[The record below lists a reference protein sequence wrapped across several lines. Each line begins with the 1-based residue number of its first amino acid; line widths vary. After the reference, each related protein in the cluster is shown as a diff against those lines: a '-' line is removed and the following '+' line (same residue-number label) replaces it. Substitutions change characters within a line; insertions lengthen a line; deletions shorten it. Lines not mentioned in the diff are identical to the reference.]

1 MAIRII
7 TDSSADFEG
16 AVAKRRSIQVVP
28 MSIQFGNAS
37 FLAGRTISNQ
47 VFYKLLREGKENP
60 STSQP
65 SPADFLQLFEQARD
79 AGDQVVAV
87 LLSGALSGTLQSAV
101 IAKEMCAYEPI
112 YLVDSRSASAG
123 IQILVNYACK
133 LRDSGLPAADIA
145 EELERLKERVRI
157 FAVMDTLEYLRRG
170 GRLSGFQ
177 AGLGSVTK
185 LKPTISV
192 SDGAVSIVGKS
203 FGTAAA
209 VKHLEKLLAAHPVD
223 DDYPSYFLY
232 TDDKGREELLLP
244 KLREQGRLPRR
255 LHYCS
260 VGPTIGTHIG
270 PGALGLAYIEGAQ
283 RGGLR

>member
-7 TDSSADFEG
+7 TDSSADFDS
-16 AVAKRRSIQVVP
+16 AVARRRSIDVVP
-28 MSIQFGNAS
+28 MSIQFGDAS
-37 FLAGRTISNQ
+37 FLSGRTLSNE
-47 VFYKLLREGKENP
+47 VFYKLLQEKKENP
-60 STSQP
+60 TTSQP
-65 SPADFLQLFEQARD
+65 TPEAFLRLFQEAKA

-87 LLSGALSGTLQSAV
+87 VLSGALSGTLQSAV
-101 IAKEMCAYEPI
+101 IAKELCQYEPI

-133 LRDSGLPAADIA
+133 LRRSGLGAADIA
-145 EELERLKERVRI
+145 GELERLKERVRI
-157 FAVMDTLEYLRRG
+157 FAVIDTLEYLRRG

-185 LKPTISV
+185 LKPTIAV
-192 SDGAVSIVGKS
+192 TNGVVSIVGKS
-203 FGTAAA
+203 FGAAAA
-209 VKHLEKLLAAHPVD
+209 VKHLQKLLEAHPVN

-232 TDDKGREELLLP
+232 TDDKSREELLLP
-244 KLREQGRLPRR
+244 RLREQGRLPQR

-270 PGALGLAYIEGAQ
+270 PGALGMAYVEESGA
-283 RGGLR
+283 R

>member
-7 TDSSADFEG
+7 TDSSADFDS
-16 AVAKRRSIQVVP
+16 AVARRRSIDVVP
-28 MSIQFGNAS
+28 MSIQFGDAS
-37 FLAGRTISNQ
+37 FLSGRTLSNE
-47 VFYKLLREGKENP
+47 VFYKLLQEQKENP
-60 STSQP
+60 TTSQP
-65 SPADFLQLFEQARD
+65 TPEAFLRLFQQARE

-87 LLSGALSGTLQSAV
+87 VLSGSLSGTLQSAV
-101 IAKEMCAYEPI
+101 IAKELCQYEPI

-133 LRDSGLPAADIA
+133 LRRSGLGAADIA
-145 EELERLKERVRI
+145 GELERLKERVRI
-157 FAVMDTLEYLRRG
+157 FAVIDTLEYLRRG

-185 LKPTISV
+185 LKPTIAV
-192 SDGAVSIVGKS
+192 TNGEVSIVGKS
-203 FGTAAA
+203 FGAAAA
-209 VKHLEKLLAAHPVD
+209 VKHLQKLLEAHPVN

-232 TDDKGREELLLP
+232 TDDKSREELLLP
-244 KLREQGRLPRR
+244 RLREQGRLPQR

-270 PGALGLAYIEGAQ
+270 PGALGMAYVEESGA
-283 RGGLR
+283 R